1 MAYGQEVAPP
11 FGLSTHAGTSV
22 DVLLLH
28 TVQSALHRCRLIRLL
43 EVEFQNKIKCSICS
57 DQITLVLRDLR
68 WLPVEQRIVFKIL
81 LLTYKCVHDK
91 TPIYLK
97 DLLRPYIPKRNL
109 RSSSMNLLDHEPY
122 NLKGYGYRAF
132 SVSAPRLWN
141 SLPDHIRNSQS
152 VEIFKSRIKTYLFSQ
167 AYPNF

>member
-1 MAYGQEVAPP
+1 MAYGQEFAPP
-11 FGLSTHAGTSV
+11 FGLSTHAGTSG

-28 TVQSALHRCRLIRLL
+28 TVLISLHRCRLIRLL

-81 LLTYKCVHDK
+81 LLTYKCMHDM

-109 RSSSMNLLDHEPY
+109 RSASMNLLDHEPY

-152 VEIFKSRIKTYLFSQ
+152 VEIFKSRVKTYLFSQ